1 MSLSH
6 DRSRE
11 IFDRSQE
18 YLPGGVNSP
27 VRAFGAVGGQPLVI
41 ARGEGPYL
49 YDVDGNRYIDYVCSW
64 GPLILGHAHPAVV
77 EAVQRAAERGT
88 SYGAPTEAEAELAQL
103 VVEAVPSIE
112 MVRFVNSG
120 TEATMSALRLA
131 RAYTGRDKVVK
142 FEGCYHG
149 HADGLLVQAGSG
161 VATLGLPDSPGVPAS
176 FAQET
181 LVARFNDAAGVEA
194 LFERFGEKI
203 AAVIVEPVAA
213 NMGVVPP
220 LPGFLASLR
229 AVTER
234 AGSLLIFDEVVT
246 GFRVAYGGAQSL
258 FGVMPDLTCL
268 GKIIGGGLPVGAYG
282 GKRRI
287 MEMMAPLGPVY
298 QAGTLSGNPLA
309 MAAGL
314 ATLRELQSPGFYE
327 RLDTLSSRLVEGAAR
342 AAASAGVSVRLNR
355 VGSMRTPFFVDA
367 PVVDYE
373 SARRSDRERYAR
385 FFHDM
390 LERGVYLA
398 PSQFEAAFVSAAH
411 GESQIDATIAAAAEV
426 LPRLARR
433 SDSTRKEGHALP
445 SSNSDGVIFSSRR
458 NAWLRKDDAALLKE
472 CSEERYRA
480 SGPGGQRR
488 NKVETAVR
496 LRHLS
501 TGLVAQAE
509 ESRYLAENRVRAL
522 KRLRERLALELRAP
536 FDLES
541 PPSVPELDVQRTPA
555 GGLAVNRGNPSY
567 PIIVATLLDAVE
579 ASQGSYAKAARALGV
594 TTSQLLRFLRSDPHV
609 QRASPSTRRRV
620 PPSPA

>member
-6 DRSRE
+6 DHSRE

-131 RAYTGRDKVVK
+131 RAYTRRDKVVK

-161 VATLGLPDSPGVPAS
+161 VTTLGLPDSPGVPAS
-176 FAQET
+176 YAQET
-181 LVARFNDAAGVEA
+181 LVARFNDVAGVEA
-194 LFERFGEKI
+194 LFERHGEEI

-229 AVTER
+229 EITDR

-258 FGVMPDLTCL
+258 FGVTPDLTCL

-309 MAAGL
+309 MNAGL

-327 RLDTLSSRLVEGAAR
+327 RLDALSSRLVDGAAR

-385 FFHDM
+385 FFHGM

-411 GESQIDATIAAAAEV
+411 GEAEIDATIAAAAEV
-426 LPRLARR
+426 LPQLA
-433 SDSTRKEGHALP
+433 G
-445 SSNSDGVIFSSRR
+445 
-458 NAWLRKDDAALLKE
+458 
-472 CSEERYRA
+472 
-480 SGPGGQRR
+480 
-488 NKVETAVR
+488 
-496 LRHLS
+496 
-501 TGLVAQAE
+501 
-509 ESRYLAENRVRAL
+509 
-522 KRLRERLALELRAP
+522 
-536 FDLES
+536 
-541 PPSVPELDVQRTPA
+541 
-555 GGLAVNRGNPSY
+555 
-567 PIIVATLLDAVE
+567 
-579 ASQGSYAKAARALGV
+579 
-594 TTSQLLRFLRSDPHV
+594 
-609 QRASPSTRRRV
+609 
-620 PPSPA
+620 